1 MLKIVHI
8 IIMTLLVFVTIGC
21 VPREISVPS
30 HHNGNF
36 IDNSSSNS
44 WAEETN
50 TDDEENIDISDI
62 DEEITQ
68 SDMQTLQQSSK
79 EVQRIPFP
87 SKEYARLSKVGKGT
101 IKGEIYLLD
110 LYGERVYGTNTR
122 LYLNPITSY
131 SNQWY
136 RESYIKGQKMSEPDS
151 RLFNYLRFTASDSN
165 GNFAFYGVPS
175 GSYYLIGVV
184 KCAQECGYDTL
195 KSIRVATKVKVQGN
209 QIIEQDL
216 YRQITQ

>member
-1 MLKIVHI
+1 MLK
-8 IIMTLLVFVTIGC
+8 VFVLICVSFIVIGC
-21 VPREISVPS
+21 VPRDIEMPRGTY
-30 HHNGNF
+30 NGNF
-36 IDNSSSNS
+36 IDNSSNS
-44 WAEETN
+44 WAESTN
-50 TDDEENIDISDI
+50 IDEEDIDISDI
-62 DEEITQ
+62 DEEIIQT
-68 SDMQTLQQSSK
+68 DMTTLAQTK
-79 EVQRIPFP
+79 DVVPRMTFP
-87 SKEYARLSKVGKGT
+87 ITEYKRLAKSGKAT
-101 IKGEIYLLD
+101 VKGQVYLID

-209 QIIEQDL
+209 QIVEQDL